1 MATEGPGRNVVDL
14 TADSPVAATEE
25 HTPVSPELTRL
36 DTDHLSSFIE
46 HLRHDPDESEEVY
59 TEDVNRELRL
69 MRKDWASGDLKPN
82 PTDGTFMKQFRA
94 LKFNVMSALTR
105 ISGTRA

>member
-1 MATEGPGRNVVDL
+1 M
-14 TADSPVAATEE
+14 
-25 HTPVSPELTRL
+25 
-36 DTDHLSSFIE
+36 
-46 HLRHDPDESEEVY
+46 Y

-94 LKFNVMSALTR
+94 LKFKVMYDINRNYRYS
-105 ISGTRA
+105 